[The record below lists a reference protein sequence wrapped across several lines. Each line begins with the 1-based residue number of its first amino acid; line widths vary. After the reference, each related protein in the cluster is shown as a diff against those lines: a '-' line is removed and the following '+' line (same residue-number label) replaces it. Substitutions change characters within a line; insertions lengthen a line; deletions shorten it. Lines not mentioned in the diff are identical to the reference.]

1 MNCSYIKT
9 GANKMSEQVIT
20 VNKPSRVQGMEIIL
34 LVSGVLNILGG
45 LGFICGA
52 LVSIVGVIC
61 LPVVALPLIL
71 GVYEV
76 VYASKLMNHKQVNA
90 NDLKT
95 IAILEIATIIYGNAI
110 SLVAGILNLVF
121 LDDQPVK
128 EYLA

>member
-1 MNCSYIKT
+1 
-9 GANKMSEQVIT
+9 MSEQVIT

-34 LVSGVLNILGG
+34 LVSGVFNILGG